1 MKALVKI
8 KEVAAYL
15 RSCGID
21 DADKEAEILLTQGIG
36 IDRVTLYRGDPALS
50 EDQIKRLEKIL
61 QRRAKRE
68 PLQYIL
74 GYAEFY
80 GMNIKVGPGVLIP
93 RPETELIVEEAIKAV
108 TSNKLQVT
116 SKDLKQFSE
125 NSLLKILDLCT
136 GSGCL
141 ALAIAKH
148 LPVAAVYGT
157 DLSEIAVEY
166 AMENAKINR
175 IKNVTFL
182 KGHLFEPVKDM
193 RFDMIVSNPPYI
205 KRPDIQNLQ
214 PEIREWEPVEA
225 LDGGEDGLKFYKEI
239 LQHAPEYLNNNGFI
253 IIESGQGQANDV
265 IKIAEGSKLKNI
277 SIIKDY
283 AGIERILIWR
293 N

>member
-1 MKALVKI
+1 MKALAKI
-8 KEVAAYL
+8 KEVAACL

-21 DADKEAEILLTQGIG
+21 DADKEAEIFLTQGIG
-36 IDRVTLYRGDPALS
+36 IDRVTLYRDDPTLS

-93 RPETELIVEEAIKAV
+93 RSETELIVEEVIKIAGSRQSAV
-108 TSNKLQVT
+108 KKKSIRDYRLQ
-116 SKDLKQFSE
+116 
-125 NSLLKILDLCT
+125 ILDFCT

-157 DLSEIAVEY
+157 DISEIAVEY

-205 KRPDIQNLQ
+205 KRRDIQNLQ

-239 LQHAPEYLNNNGFI
+239 LQYAPEYLNDNGFV